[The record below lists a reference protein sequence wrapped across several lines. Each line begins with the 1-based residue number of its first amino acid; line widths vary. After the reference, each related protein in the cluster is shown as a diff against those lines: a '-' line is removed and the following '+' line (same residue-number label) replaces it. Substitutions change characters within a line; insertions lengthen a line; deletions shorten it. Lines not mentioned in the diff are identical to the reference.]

1 MTEIDDNLTEAPAD
15 LLAMPEIKEALE
27 NLLISGFSKAELEG
41 YDKYWD
47 SIRTE
52 KTLQSGFLEKG
63 RAEGREEG
71 LAEGEQIGIGKGRI
85 EGLCLSAILL
95 LRNQMAE
102 ETVALMLNLPIET
115 VRKLK
120 ALIDKYGFDAEKH
133 IKEAL

>member
-1 MTEIDDNLTEAPAD
+1 MTEIDENLAEAPAD
-15 LLAMPEIKEALE
+15 LLAMPEIKEALD

-52 KTLQSGFLEKG
+52 KTLHSGFLEKG

-71 LAEGEQIGIGKGRI
+71 FY
-85 EGLCLSAILL
+85 LSAILL
-95 LRNQMAE
+95 LRSQMAE
-102 ETVALMLNLPIET
+102 DSVASVLNLSIEI

-120 ALIDKYGFDAEKH
+120 GLIEKYGLDAEKH
-133 IKEAL
+133 IAEVM